1 MKFEK
6 ARLRRAE
13 GTKMN
18 PVVAPTHAEANP
30 TVIPMLIDG
39 QWRVAAETYEVR
51 DPYRNTVVAHAPRST
66 RGELDDA
73 LNAAVKART
82 KAAATPAYERAALLR
97 RAGKLLV
104 ERADRIAEI
113 MARETGKA
121 IKDAKAEI
129 VRSQDT
135 LALSAEEAVRIEGEH
150 VPLDATAMG
159 TGKICFMLRFPI
171 GVVAGITPFN
181 APVNLACHKIGPSI
195 AAGNTLVLKA
205 PPQSP
210 GVIHELAR
218 IFVDAGTPDG
228 VLNVLYGDIVGPAL
242 VADPRVDFITF
253 TGSPR
258 AGSQIKAASG
268 LRRVALE
275 LGGNGATIVHED
287 ASIAEAAPVC
297 ARNAMRLAGQ
307 SCISVQTVYVHRKL
321 YEEFVAAVVAEVR
334 KLKIGDPLDPTT
346 DVGTLIDE
354 VAAKRVES
362 WIGEAV
368 RGGARLLTG
377 GRRTGAQIEP
387 TVLADARADM
397 KVVCDEVFGP
407 VVSLLCY
414 DDIDAVFRAISE
426 SRFGLQTG
434 IFTAST
440 ALAIRAV
447 RSLRTGG
454 VIINGS
460 STWRTDQLA
469 YGGVKDS
476 GIGREGPRYAIRDMT
491 EERIVLFNY

>member
-1 MKFEK
+1 MSAIAAEK
-6 ARLRRAE
+6 AAAT
-13 GTKMN
+13 G
-18 PVVAPTHAEANP
+18 APFE
-30 TVIPMLIDG
+30 IPMLIG
-39 QWRVAAETYEVR
+39 GEWRAAQETYAVR
-51 DPYRNTVVAHAPRST
+51 DPYRNATVANAPNSSLAD
-66 RGELDDA
+66 LDAA
-73 LNAAVKART
+73 LSAAVDAKSRI
-82 KAAATPAYERAALLR
+82 AAMPAYERAALLR
-97 RAGKLLV
+97 RAGGLLV

-113 MARETGKA
+113 MSRETGKA

-135 LALSAEEAVRIEGEH
+135 LSLSAEEAVRIEGEQI
-150 VPLDATAMG
+150 PLDASAMG
-159 TGKICFMLRFPI
+159 AGKICFMLRFPV

-181 APVNLACHKIGPSI
+181 APVNLACHKIAPSI
-195 AAGNTLVLKA
+195 AAGNALVLKA

-210 GVIHELAR
+210 GVIHELAK
-218 IFVDAGTPDG
+218 IFVDAGTPAG
-228 VLNVLYGDIVGPAL
+228 VLNVLYGDLVGPVL
-242 VADPRVDFITF
+242 VRDPRVDFITF

-258 AGSQIKAASG
+258 AGAQIRAASG

-275 LGGNGATIVHED
+275 LGGNGVTIVHAD

-297 ARNAMRLAGQ
+297 ARNSMRLAGQ
-307 SCISVQTVYVHRKL
+307 SCISVQTVYVHRSL
-321 YEEFVAAVVAEVR
+321 YQKFVELVVAEVK
-334 KLKIGDPLDPTT
+334 KLKLGDPLDPAT

-354 VAAKRVES
+354 AAARRVES
-362 WIGEAV
+362 WIAEAASS
-368 RGGARLLTG
+368 GAEVLTG
-377 GRRTGAQIEP
+377 GRRQGAQIEP
-387 TVLADARADM
+387 TVIAGARPEM

-407 VVSLLCY
+407 VISLCPY
-414 DDIDAVFRAISE
+414 DDVETVFRSVSE

-440 ALAIRAV
+440 ELAIRAI

-491 EERIVLFNY
+491 EERMVLFNY